1 MSDEFERA
9 IERVMADRSP
19 LEEIEQL
26 DDEERAMLQM
36 AQMLRG
42 SAGSTVRPE
51 FVDDLHDRL
60 FPPPVRISRRTAFL
74 GGLGTLA
81 AGLVAGLGLDRLA
94 SHTSRARTALATPI
108 PGMTTELVGISGHW
122 AAVATMDELP
132 EGAVRPFAAGALR
145 GLLIN
150 DRGNVRAMSRV
161 CTHLG
166 CILEFQKPEQVLI
179 CPCHGAQFS
188 MQGSPVETDYYPISL
203 PALPSIKVRTRGR
216 HVEVWTI

>member
-19 LEEIEQL
+19 LEEIEHL
-26 DDEERAMLQM
+26 DTEERSMLRV

-42 SAGSTVRPE
+42 SAGSAVRPE

-81 AGLVAGLGLDRLA
+81 AGLIAGLGLDRLTA
-94 SHTSRARTALATPI
+94 RSTRAPTADATAV
-108 PGMTTELVGISGHW
+108 PGLNNQLVGINGRW
-122 AAVATMDELP
+122 AAVATVEELP

-150 DRGNVRAMSRV
+150 DRGTVRAMSRV

-166 CILEFQKPEQVLI
+166 CVLEFQKPEQVLI
-179 CPCHGAQFS
+179 CPCHGAQFD
-188 MQGSPVETDYYPISL
+188 MQGAPVSSDYYPISL
-203 PALPSIKVRTRGR
+203 PALPPIKVRTRDR
-216 HVEVWTI
+216 QIEVWTI